1 MIRKTTRPSTALMA
15 RAVAAAAVLLLP
27 AGAALAESQYG
38 YDSAGTGTITAQAR
52 VNLSVAVPK
61 MILLRVG
68 SGATTDTLSWNTSF
82 SVTTAPTAPVNGNN
96 QAANWGGT
104 APTATTSANPAALAV
119 SAWTNNAAGGRLTY
133 TATAFAANGP
143 TLGNVSVT
151 AGAGLAHPTPTALA
165 TASTAGIDFAAG
177 TVATGSWTYA
187 LDGTGSAGW
196 RSGLY
201 TATVTYTATSL

>member
-1 MIRKTTRPSTALMA
+1 MMMMSRTSRPSTALI
-15 RAVAAAAVLLLP
+15 AAAALLVP
-27 AGAALAESQYG
+27 AGTALAESQYG
-38 YDSAGTGTITAQAR
+38 YDSTGTGTVTAQAR
-52 VNLSVAVPK
+52 VNLSISVPK

-68 SGATTDTLSWNTSF
+68 SAATTDTLSWNTSF
-82 SVTTAPTAPVNGNN
+82 SVATAPTAPVNGNN
-96 QAANWGGT
+96 QAGNWGGT

-119 SAWTNNAAGGRLTY
+119 YAWTNNANGGRLSY

-151 AGAGLAHPTPTALA
+151 SGAGLAHPTPSTLA
-165 TASTAGIDFAAG
+165 AASTAGTDFAAG

-187 LDGTGSAGW
+187 LDGTGSAAW
-196 RSGLY
+196 RAGVY